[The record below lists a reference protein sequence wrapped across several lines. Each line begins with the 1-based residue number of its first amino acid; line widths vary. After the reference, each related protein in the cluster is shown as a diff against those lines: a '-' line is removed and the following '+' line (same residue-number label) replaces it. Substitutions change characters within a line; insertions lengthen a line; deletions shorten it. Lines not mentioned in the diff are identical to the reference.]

1 MADHDVIR
9 KLRVYRALYRLNRAF
24 AHITRNLD
32 QLLIAEVFKEDIPD
46 EDRPHGWHRQLA
58 QVQMEINR
66 RLTENLH
73 RMEHGDIMTLA
84 RIEAIDP
91 RIRDL
96 HYPKP
101 RSARRRKG

>member
-9 KLRVYRALYRLNRAF
+9 KLRIYRALFRLNRAF
-24 AHITRNLD
+24 AHVTRNLD
-32 QLLIAEVFKEDIPD
+32 QLLVAEVFKEDIPN
-46 EDRPHGWHRQLA
+46 EDNPHGWIDGMALI
-58 QVQMEINR
+58 QMEINR

-91 RIRDL
+91 KIREL

-101 RSARRRKG
+101 QPKRRK